1 MTEGMNTMR
10 QDSWIS
16 VDVKQVEHLELPE
29 GFLPL
34 LVGTV
39 LRFYGERLCFGGYPA
54 DRPFFLAAYFL
65 PTATIY
71 TSVLVDPEQLLGDM
85 HDDAI
90 EYGRDEPM
98 VADSGFVLSATVTNE
113 IVAEPGMIGCRT
125 MVVLDSHFEGAQVL
139 RGVRP

>member
-1 MTEGMNTMR
+1 MR
-10 QDSWIS
+10 HDTWIS
-16 VDVKQVEHLELPE
+16 VDTRQVEHLELPD

-65 PTATIY
+65 PTETVY
-71 TSVLVDPEQLLGDM
+71 TSVLVDPERLLEEE

-90 EYGRDEPM
+90 EYGRDEPL
-98 VADSGFVLSATVTNE
+98 VAEAGFVLSATVTNE
-113 IVAEPGMIGCRT
+113 LVAEPGVIGFRT
-125 MVVLDSHFEGAQVL
+125 LVVLDSHFEGAPAL
-139 RGVRP
+139 KGVRHR

>member
-1 MTEGMNTMR
+1 MR
-10 QDSWIS
+10 QDLWIS
-16 VDVKQVEHLELPE
+16 VDAKQVEHLELPD

-39 LRFYGERLCFGGYPA
+39 LRYYGERLLFGGYPA

-65 PTATIY
+65 PTATVY
-71 TSVLVDPEQLLGDM
+71 TSVLVDPELLLEEA

-98 VADSGFVLSATVTNE
+98 TAESGFVLSATVTNE
-113 IVAEPGMIGCRT
+113 LVAEPGMIGFRT
-125 MVVLDSHFEGAQVL
+125 VVVLDSHFEGAPVL
-139 RGVRP
+139 KGVRPRS

>member
-1 MTEGMNTMR
+1 MR
-10 QDSWIS
+10 QDTWIS
-16 VDVKQVEHLELPE
+16 IDTRQVEHLELPD

-39 LRFYGERLCFGGYPA
+39 LRYYGERLCFGGYPA

-65 PTATIY
+65 PTKTVY
-71 TSVLVDPEQLLGDM
+71 TSVLVDPERLLEEE

-98 VADSGFVLSATVTNE
+98 VAEAGFVLSATVTNE
-113 IVAEPGMIGCRT
+113 LVAEPGVIGCRT
-125 MVVLDSHFEGAQVL
+125 LVVLDSHFEGAQAL
-139 RGVRP
+139 KGVRHR

>member
-1 MTEGMNTMR
+1 MHHDFR
-10 QDSWIS
+10 IAIDA
-16 VDVKQVEHLELPE
+16 KQIDHLELPD

-39 LRFYGERLCFGGYPA
+39 LRHYGERLCFGGYPA

-71 TSVLVDPEQLLGDM
+71 TSVLVDPELLLEEM

-98 VADSGFVLSATVTNE
+98 VADKGFVLSATVTNE
-113 IVAEPGMIGCRT
+113 FVAEPGMIGFRT
-125 MVVLDSHFEGAQVL
+125 VVVLDSHFEGAQVL
-139 RGVRP
+139 RGVRPRS